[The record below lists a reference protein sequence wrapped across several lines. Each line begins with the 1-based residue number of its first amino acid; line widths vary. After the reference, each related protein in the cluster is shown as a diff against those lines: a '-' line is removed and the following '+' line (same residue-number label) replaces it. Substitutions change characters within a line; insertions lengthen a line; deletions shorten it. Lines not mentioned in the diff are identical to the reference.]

1 MIEVLGWP
9 HDFDF
14 LRSIR
19 ERDLAPN
26 QVSGPLTPRG
36 PVLGL
41 ATPAAELDS
50 VVHLKDR
57 DEQLV
62 IIHGRDG
69 IEKDFFDRLRHRLDT
84 HFPISR

>member
-1 MIEVLGWP
+1 M
-9 HDFDF
+9 
-14 LRSIR
+14 
-19 ERDLAPN
+19 
-26 QVSGPLTPRG
+26 
-36 PVLGL
+36 LGL
-41 ATPAAELDS
+41 ATTAAELDS